1 MVTANPIGLP
11 DSTVGSQSDGLW
23 GIRCTGGER
32 KRNSSEDSAQRN
44 RSAISSSRSLSAQYQ
59 THTPRFS
66 RPTRPASKRIRKWWL
81 TVGCDFPIGVTRSQA
96 QTSPPGA
103 ELMSESSRSRTGSA
117 NAANAVASC
126 SASRS
131 PRGIS
136 RAVPQHTF
144 VVDPAVDRDA
154 EPPSDLRLGCFAVI
168 GSPIVMRH

>member
-1 MVTANPIGLP
+1 MVTANPTRLANR
-11 DSTVGSQSDGLW
+11 TVRSQSDGLW
-23 GIRCTGGER
+23 GFRCTEGKRE
-32 KRNSSEDSAQRN
+32 RNSSDAPAQRN
-44 RSAISSSRSLSAQYQ
+44 RSAISSRRSLSAQYQ

-66 RPTRPASKRIRKWWL
+66 RPTRPDSKRIRKWWL

-117 NAANAVASC
+117 NAANAVASS

-131 PRGIS
+131 FSGMS

-144 VVDPAVDRDA
+144 VVDRAVA
-154 EPPSDLRLGCFAVI
+154 
-168 GSPIVMRH
+168 